1 MTKSIDLLPTWF
13 WPEGVPRHMSV
24 PRATAYANTVDRWAR
39 RRPESV
45 AVAGPAP
52 LSYAGLDEQAKVVSA
67 NLRQLGSEHDRIAL
81 VTGTDLAS
89 VIVLLGTMHSGI
101 DTLLIDEAT
110 APERRTELIRDFR
123 ATLVIAAHPIE
134 SINVETATLEEC
146 LVPSEDRTEMPT
158 GGEGR
163 VALEWDTSFV
173 LHPTAALL
181 GWALA
186 FRAFAM
192 IEPSQSFLTTH
203 RLATWEGVTSL
214 LASLCV
220 GSTHHLVGDLRA
232 TTPLGPDRPSAAWIP
247 GDQAM
252 AIADHP
258 QASRWLEGLEWV
270 YLSVD
275 ESLPARTR
283 RRISR
288 RLGTPVLTILGT
300 PATGPVAA
308 SPREWSIDEAVGIPF
323 TGIDIVP
330 LDDLGRPAEPPWHL
344 ITAARVGVQ
353 SSLLGDG
360 FEIEGPRRTSELPGP
375 TIDIGSEG
383 RMDANGFLYLL

>member
-1 MTKSIDLLPTWF
+1 MTKSIDLLPSWF

-39 RRPESV
+39 RRGDSV
-45 AVAGPAP
+45 AVAGPDP
-52 LSYAGLDEQAKVVSA
+52 LTYAGLDERAKVVSA
-67 NLRQLGSEHDRIAL
+67 NLRRLGAGRDRMAL
-81 VTGTDLAS
+81 VCGADLLS
-89 VIVLLGTMHSGI
+89 VIVLLGAMHAGI
-101 DTLLIDEAT
+101 DTLLIDET
-110 APERRTELIRDFR
+110 TSPERQAELIQGFR
-123 ATLVIAAHPIE
+123 AELVVTARPLE
-134 SINVETATLEEC
+134 TTGVETATLEEC
-146 LVPSEDRTEMPT
+146 LAPVDDETGVPAAE
-158 GGEGR
+158 EGR
-163 VALEWDTSFV
+163 VALAWDTSFV
-173 LHPTAALL
+173 LHPTAAPL

-192 IEPSQSFLTTH
+192 LEPSQSFLTTH

-214 LASLCV
+214 LAALCV
-220 GSTHHLVGDLRA
+220 GSAYHLVGDLRE
-232 TTPLGPDRPSAAWIP
+232 PPPPGPDRPSAAWIP
-247 GDQAM
+247 LDHAL

-258 QASRWLEGLEWV
+258 QASRWLEGLEWI

-275 ESLPARTR
+275 GSLPARSR

-288 RLGTPVLTILGT
+288 QLRTPVLTILGT

-353 SSLLGDG
+353 SSLLGER

-375 TIDIGSEG
+375 TIDIGSLG